1 MVVPPPLAY
10 ACSTFRTPGVRSG
23 LVVGGEPFWTWGV
36 CGVEGVRTAYGES
49 AEEDLRTEAGELGRG
64 RWTGGL

>member
-1 MVVPPPLAY
+1 MLVLHFARQ
-10 ACSTFRTPGVRSG
+10 AC
-23 LVVGGEPFWTWGV
+23 VVGWLLVGPFGPGGV